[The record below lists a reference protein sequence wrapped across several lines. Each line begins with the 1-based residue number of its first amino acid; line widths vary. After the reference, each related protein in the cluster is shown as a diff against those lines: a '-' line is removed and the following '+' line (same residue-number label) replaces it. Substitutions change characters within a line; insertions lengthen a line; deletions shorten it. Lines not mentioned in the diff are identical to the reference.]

1 VPLRSVVPLAL
12 IAAALAA
19 LSASGAA
26 ARPQATG
33 PVVVHRGQPVKVS
46 VRTPSLAACLAEAR
60 YADGS
65 RQSSGIKHARDG
77 LVTWMVRV
85 PNNAALGKARW
96 SVRCGVT
103 WQRTG
108 TWVVKP
114 AVATKVDSTPHL
126 LVEKQGF
133 SQRNDKLG
141 TGSTVSY
148 GLLLK
153 NTSGTQDATE
163 TYLLINFATAGGEL
177 IGTVTKKV
185 ELVAANGSY
194 AFGDSLHLRTQAPV
208 SNLEVTIKV
217 LSHEPGKPHI
227 LPHFVNVRILPSQ
240 TDSGWIGE
248 VDGEIVNDT
257 SPQTLAVAKLS
268 IVLLDATGR
277 ILGGGTTTTFS
288 PLPSGSR
295 MVFLARS
302 GFSAVP
308 ASNATSFIISVD
320 PTYSAD

>member
-1 VPLRSVVPLAL
+1 LPLRSIVPLVL
-12 IAAALAA
+12 IAASLAA

-26 ARPQATG
+26 ARTEVVG
-33 PVVVHRGQPVKVS
+33 PVIVHRGQPVKVS

-60 YADGS
+60 YSDGS
-65 RQSSGIKHARDG
+65 RQSSGIKRAHDG
-77 LVTWMVRV
+77 LVTWTVRV

-108 TWVVKP
+108 TWLVKP
-114 AVATKVDSTPHL
+114 ATATKVDSTPHL

-141 TGSTVSY
+141 TGSTISY

-153 NTSGTQDATE
+153 NTSNTQDATE
-163 TYLLINFATAGGEL
+163 TYLLINFAIAGGEL
-177 IGTVTKKV
+177 VGTVTKKV
-185 ELVAANGSY
+185 DLVAAAGNY

-217 LSHEPGKPHI
+217 LAHEPGKPRI
-227 LPHFVNVRILPSQ
+227 LPHFVNVRILPST

-277 ILGGGTTTTFS
+277 IVGGGNTTTFS

-302 GFSAVP
+302 GFTAVP
-308 ASNATSFIISVD
+308 ASNATSYIISVD